1 MMGRR
6 RESKIF
12 KWRSIPAIEAKN
24 CSSARKNKKKNEEKK
39 AKKMRNSPVEKFTAS
54 NNGDE

>member
-24 CSSARKNKKKNEEKK
+24 CSSARAKKKMKKKK